1 MSRPEAKESRRGT
14 SFALPYDATY
24 RATTPGVLSF
34 AWTAAKHG
42 NKVGGVCG
50 GLGIEEEYYCN
61 SFCDDAYGSPF
72 VVIHVSLLSYNRS
85 STAL

>member
-1 MSRPEAKESRRGT
+1 MTRSGRKGPVGIDVLLT
-14 SFALPYDATY
+14 TYDATY
-24 RATTPGVLSF
+24 RATTPGGLSF

-50 GLGIEEEYYCN
+50 GLGIEEEYYCT